1 MDSLGIV
8 SVTGKRKQKAK
19 TKCDRKILVEPT
31 RIKKKKIYR
40 NNNNNII

>member
-31 RIKKKKIYR
+31 RI
-40 NNNNNII
+40 